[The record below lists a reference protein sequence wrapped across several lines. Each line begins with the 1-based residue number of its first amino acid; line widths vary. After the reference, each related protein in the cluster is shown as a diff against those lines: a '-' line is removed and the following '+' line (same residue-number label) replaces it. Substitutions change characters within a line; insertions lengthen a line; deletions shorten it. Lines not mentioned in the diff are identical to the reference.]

1 MVALRTFSL
10 HTLIL
15 VAVSLENIAE
25 CRPKAEILFL
35 NYLPKS
41 GICNKLLFDIFS
53 MIFLLLSSWTQIFI
67 RFIFNFFSAESEDFE
82 SNPVPLHFD
91 SHNWTPKNDHPTKP
105 DGIEWFRLVK
115 KVPRYLKEHR
125 GNGLIRNQV
134 ADEFSD
140 LNYQQPKSLQDVIAD
155 IIKRRKMT
163 FSRLRRNGV
172 PSSVQIPSI
181 RITRGGSTRIT
192 RGDNQMADYFGRM

>member
-1 MVALRTFSL
+1 MLFLPRNKFSL
-10 HTLIL
+10 VIHF
-15 VAVSLENIAE
+15 VSFQA
-25 CRPKAEILFL
+25 
-35 NYLPKS
+35 
-41 GICNKLLFDIFS
+41 G
-53 MIFLLLSSWTQIFI
+53 
-67 RFIFNFFSAESEDFE
+67 SEDFE
-82 SNPVPLHFD
+82 SIPVPSLLEIL
-91 SHNWTPKNDHPTKP
+91 NWTPKNDVPKKP
-105 DGIEWFRLVK
+105 EGIEWFRLVK
-115 KVPRYLKEHR
+115 KYLKEHR

-140 LNYQQPKSLQDVIAD
+140 LNYQQAKSLQDVIAD
-155 IIKRRKMT
+155 MMKRRKMT

>member
-1 MVALRTFSL
+1 MVALRSFSL
-10 HTLIL
+10 HALIL
-15 VAVSLENIAE
+15 VAVSFENIAE

-41 GICNKLLFDIFS
+41 GMCNKLLFDIFS
-53 MIFLLLSSWTQIFI
+53 MLFYFLPGHKFSLGLYSIY
-67 RFIFNFFSAESEDFE
+67 FSAESEDFE
-82 SNPVPLHFD
+82 SIPVPLHFD
-91 SHNWTPKNDHPTKP
+91 SHNWTPKNDHPNKP

-125 GNGLIRNQV
+125 GNGLIRSQI
-134 ADEFSD
+134 ADDLSD

-155 IIKRRKMT
+155 IMKRRKMT
-163 FSRLRRNGV
+163 FSRLRRNRV